1 MSYRGNP
8 SLAPDVQERIVQTF
22 RQTLELAAGG
32 SVHEATLGCDFILR
46 LDPEFE
52 PARTL
57 LGRLEAAGGPVGVDD
72 LERAVD
78 GGGGAA
84 GASADELF
92 DALDDLDLGSPAA
105 APAPPADLVPQLDR
119 RLAERDFAGAL
130 ELARGAEDD
139 PEVARRVAAARER
152 QEAAPYIQRFL
163 EASRAA
169 ASAGDIAA
177 ARGHLD
183 KAASLDPGHPGVVD
197 LQRRLAAAGVATAG
211 TAAAAPPP
219 ARPAPLP
226 APPPAPGDR
235 IGELLA
241 EGQAAFERG
250 AYQDAIDAWSR
261 IFLIDVDHEE
271 ASRRIEEARRL
282 KAEHERKVEEVFHE
296 ALTHL
301 EAGEPE
307 SAKRGFERVLEMHP
321 GHMAA
326 RERLD
331 ELAAGRATGAVP
343 GAPAPMAAAPAAP
356 RRRTGETASWNLK
369 EEILIPPEPG
379 EARPAA
385 ADAGAPA
392 VAGRAAGRPGRIFL
406 LLGSAVLVLAAAA
419 LAFLYLNRE
428 RFFPNAQEPAPAAA
442 AADPIARAAAL
453 HEEGKTQLALNLL
466 RRIPAGAPQ
475 YGEAQAL
482 ISQWEAS
489 GEPAAEEEP
498 AGPPAEE
505 LALREELLAAGRQ
518 AYADREYLRA
528 QELFDAAAEIAPL
541 GEPEATLRADAENLL
556 APLKAQIALVRDG
569 QYEFALPELWRR
581 REESPD
587 DPVILRLIVDSY
599 YNLAVRDLQ
608 RGNVEEAADK
618 LREVI
623 SIAPDDRVAARHLR
637 FAESYA
643 RREKDLLYRIYVKY
657 LPGR

>member
-8 SLAPDVQERIVQTF
+8 DLAPDVQERIVSTF
-22 RQTLELAAGG
+22 RQTLDLAAGG
-32 SVHEATLGCDFILR
+32 SVQEATLGCDFILR
-46 LDPEFE
+46 MDPDFE

-57 LGRLEAAGGPVGVDD
+57 LGRLEQAGGPVGVDD
-72 LERAVD
+72 LRGAAD
-78 GGGGAA
+78 GTGGADEP
-84 GASADELF
+84 SAEELF
-92 DALDDLDLGSPAA
+92 DELDDLDLGTSPPARAA
-105 APAPPADLVPQLDR
+105 RPADLTVQIDQR
-119 RLAERDFAGAL
+119 IAARDFAGAL
-130 ELARGAEDD
+130 EAARGFEDD

-152 QEAAPYIQRFL
+152 QEAAPYVQRFL
-163 EASRAA
+163 DGARTA
-169 ASAGDIAA
+169 ASAGDAAA

-197 LQRRLAAAGVATAG
+197 LQRRLGPA
-211 TAAAAPPP
+211 AAAAPAGGEPP
-219 ARPAPLP
+219 AAP
-226 APPPAPGDR
+226 APPPPAAPVPGDR

-241 EGQAAFERG
+241 EGQTAFERG

-271 ASRRIEEARRL
+271 ASRRIEEARQL
-282 KAEHERKVEEVFHE
+282 KAEQERKVEEVFHE

-301 EAGEPE
+301 EAGEHE
-307 SAKRGFERVLEMHP
+307 SARRGFERVLEMHP

-331 ELAAGRATGAVP
+331 ELSAGTAGT
-343 GAPAPMAAAPAAP
+343 APAPAPAPASAAAPPP
-356 RRRTGETASWNLK
+356 RRSGDTTGWDLK

-392 VAGRAAGRPGRIFL
+392 VAGRTRAGRGRKFGLI
-406 LLGSAVLVLAAAA
+406 GAAVLVLAAAA

-428 RFFPNAQEPAPAAA
+428 RLFPNAQEPAAVATAP
-442 AADPIARAAAL
+442 DPIARAAAL
-453 HEEGKTQLALNLL
+453 HEEGKTQLALDML

-489 GEPAAEEEP
+489 GEPAGEAEAEP
-498 AGPPAEE
+498 EGPSAED

-528 QELFDAAAEIAPL
+528 QELFDGAAEIAPL
-541 GEPEATLRADAENLL
+541 GEPEATLRADTEGLL
-556 APLKAQIALVRDG
+556 APLASQIAMFRDG
-569 QYEFALPELWRR
+569 QYEFALPALWRM

-587 DPVILRLIVDSY
+587 DPVVRRLIVDSY

-608 RGNVEEAADK
+608 RGNVDEAADK
-618 LREVI
+618 LREVLTLT
-623 SIAPDDRVAARHLR
+623 PDDRVAARHLR
-637 FAESYA
+637 FAETYLQ
-643 RREKDLLYRIYVKY
+643 REKDLLYRIYVKY